1 MSDFSKQQ
9 KRIIIQRLDA
19 RLNEQVDRLRLGH
32 EAALI
37 SIYFELAAQHPTQE
51 DLILQRIG
59 DWVADNRCA
68 ALKVSIDMLYDLRY
82 QSH

>member
-1 MSDFSKQQ
+1 VLKQQ

-37 SIYFELAAQHPTQE
+37 SIYFEMAEQYPMHE
-51 DLILQRIG
+51 VMILQRIG

-68 ALKVSIDMLYDLRY
+68 ALKVSIGMLYDLRY

>member
-9 KRIIIQRLDA
+9 KRIIIQRLDS

-37 SIYFELAAQHPTQE
+37 SIYFEMAEQYPMHE
-51 DLILQRIG
+51 VMILQRIG

>member
-9 KRIIIQRLDA
+9 KRIIIQRLDS

-37 SIYFELAAQHPTQE
+37 SIYFEMAEQYPMHE
-51 DLILQRIG
+51 VMILQRIG

-82 QSH
+82 QSQ